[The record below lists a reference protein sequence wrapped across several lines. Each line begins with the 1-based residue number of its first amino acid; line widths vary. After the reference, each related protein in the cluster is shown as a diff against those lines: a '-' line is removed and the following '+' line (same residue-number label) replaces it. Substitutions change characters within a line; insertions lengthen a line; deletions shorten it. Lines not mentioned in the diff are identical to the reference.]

1 MRLKTFTAPTT
12 AEAMRMVR
20 AEMGD
25 DAIIVSTQ
33 RDTNGG
39 AARVTAAV
47 EDFSDE
53 HESFATGG
61 GGDLGKTE
69 TAIREALNFHGTP
82 PRLTERLIEEACSL
96 KSGNPTLALAGALD
110 AHFGFKPLGEAG
122 DAKPIMLVGP
132 PGAGKTI
139 TAAKLAARSTLAGH
153 KPDIATIDTKRAG
166 GVEQLSV
173 FTRILNLDLKTV
185 ETVNEIS
192 RLAETWKQGGPV
204 YIDTMG
210 VNPYSDTEMETLD
223 LFIKAAGAEPVLVM
237 AAGCDAMEAA
247 DTATSF
253 SLIGAGRLLATRL
266 DIARRLGGI
275 LAAADVLAA
284 GHMKFCNVSITPH
297 VADGLSPINPASLA
311 RLIMPGSTETTQELE
326 PSPMTEAI
334 L

>member
-25 DAIIVSTQ
+25 DAIIVSSQ
-33 RDTNGG
+33 RDADGG
-39 AARVTAAV
+39 GARVTAAL
-47 EDFSDE
+47 EDFADE
-53 HESFATGG
+53 HEDFGAVGG
-61 GGDLGKTE
+61 ADLRKTE
-69 TAIREALNFHGTP
+69 SAIREALNFHGTP
-82 PRLTERLIEEACSL
+82 PRLIERLIEEAGCL
-96 KSGNPTLALAGALD
+96 KADNPTLALAGALD
-110 AHFGFKPLGEAG
+110 AHFGFRPLNESG

-139 TAAKLAARSTLAGH
+139 TAAKLAARATLAGR
-153 KPDIATIDTKRAG
+153 KPYIATIDTKRAG

-173 FTRILNLDLKTV
+173 FTRILELDLKTV
-185 ETVNEIS
+185 KTVDEMR
-192 RLAETWKQGGPV
+192 RLAETWKEGGPI

-223 LFIKAAGAEPVLVM
+223 QFIKAAGAEAVLVM

-253 SLIGAGRLLATRL
+253 SLIGARRLLVTRL
-266 DIARRLGGI
+266 DIARRLGGT
-275 LAAADVLAA
+275 LAAADVLAS
-284 GHMKFCNVSITPH
+284 GHMKFCNVSITPQI
-297 VADGLSPINPASLA
+297 ADGLSPINPASLA
-311 RLIMPGSTETTQELE
+311 RLIMPGSTETMQELE
-326 PSPMTEAI
+326 ISPMTEAT